1 MLHIND
7 LTYRIEG
14 RMLFDQATFVLP
26 VKTKMGLVGRN
37 GTGKSTLFRLLRE
50 EIEPESGTTRIKR
63 GARIGFVAQEAPGGD
78 DSLLDVVLEADL
90 ERSALLAE
98 AETATDPTRISD
110 IQLRLGDIDAYS
122 AESRAGSILSGLG
135 FSGTDQRRPCKEFS
149 GGWRMRVALA
159 ATLFARPDL
168 LLLDEPTNYL
178 DLEGVMWLQS
188 YLKAFPGSVLV
199 ISHDRDLLNGA
210 MQKIAHLRDGKVT
223 VFEGGYDDFEKAL
236 SEKQRLQL
244 KLKDRQD
251 AERKHLQSFVDRFKA
266 KASKAKQAQSR
277 VKRLEKMQ
285 VISTAVDDPVA
296 PFDFPNPKKQMSPPI
311 IRLENVDVGYEEGKP
326 ILRDID
332 MRIDPDDRIGI
343 LGRNGEGKS
352 TLAKLLSDKL
362 VPMAGHL
369 RKHKKLQIAF
379 FAQHQMDSL
388 HEGMSAYDHVMELM
402 PDSTEAQR
410 RGRLA
415 RFGLPRDR
423 QETPASSLS
432 GGEKARLLFNLIAFN
447 GPHLIILD
455 EPTNHLDMDSRGE
468 LMKAINDF
476 EGAVLLISHD
486 RHLIESCVDRLWVIG
501 DGKVSAYDDDIETYR
516 LSLLGRGPKDIAERK
531 KKKKEKKKAKIV
543 TQTEEKTEQRKVS
556 ALKRDDLK
564 PLKVEIRKWE
574 KETGRLRGICDV
586 IDKALGSKT
595 LYKSDPKRATDLQ
608 IKRAKAGELLDKA
621 ETRWLEAE
629 EQLEIAR
636 GR

>member
-26 VKTKMGLVGRN
+26 VKCKMGLVGRN
-37 GTGKSTLFRLLRE
+37 GTGKSTLFRLLRD
-50 EIEPESGTTRIKR
+50 EIEPESGSTRIKR

-78 DSLLDVVLEADL
+78 ESLLDVVLEADL
-90 ERSALLAE
+90 ERASLLAE
-98 AETATDPTRISD
+98 AETATDPSRIAE
-110 IQLRLGDIDAYS
+110 IQIRLGDIEAFS
-122 AESRAGSILSGLG
+122 AEARAGSILSGLG
-135 FSGTDQRRPCKEFS
+135 FSGDDQRRPCREFS

-168 LLLDEPTNYL
+168 LMLDEPTNYL

-188 YLKAFPGSVLV
+188 YLKSFPGSVLV
-199 ISHDRDLLNGA
+199 ISHDRDLLNA
-210 MQKIAHLRDGKVT
+210 MQKIAHLRDGKVN

-236 SEKQRLQL
+236 AEKQRLQL
-244 KLKDRQD
+244 KMKDRQD
-251 AERKHLQSFVDRFKA
+251 AERKHLQAFVDRFKA

-277 VKRLEKMQ
+277 VKRLEKMT
-285 VISTAVDDPVA
+285 VIATTIDEHTA
-296 PFDFPNPKKQMSPPI
+296 PFDFPNPKKQMAPPI
-311 IRLENVDVGYEEGKP
+311 IRLENVDVGYEAGKP

-362 VPMAGHL
+362 VPMAGHM

-379 FAQHQMDSL
+379 FAQHQMDDL
-388 HEGMSAYDHVMELM
+388 HENMSAYDHVMELM
-402 PDSTEAQR
+402 EDSTEAQR
-410 RGRLA
+410 RARLA

-423 QETPASSLS
+423 QETPASNLS
-432 GGEKARLLFNLIAFN
+432 GGEKARLLFNLIAFH

-455 EPTNHLDMDSRGE
+455 EPTNHLDMDSRTE

-486 RHLIESCVDRLWVIG
+486 RHLIESCVDRLWIIG
-501 DGKVSAYDDDIETYR
+501 DGKVQTYDEDIETYR
-516 LSLLGRGPKDIAERK
+516 LSLLGRGPKDAARK
-531 KKKKEKKKAKIV
+531 KLKKKEKKKAKIV
-543 TQTEEKTEQRKVS
+543 TLTDEKAEQRKTS
-556 ALKRDDLK
+556 ALKRNDLK

-574 KETGRLRGICDV
+574 KETERLRGICDV
-586 IDKALGSKT
+586 IDKALASKS
-595 LYKSDPKRATDLQ
+595 LYSQDPKKATDLQ
-608 IKRAKAGELLDKA
+608 IKRAKAGELLDAA

-629 EQLEIAR
+629 TELDVAR
-636 GR
+636 GDG